1 MFHTVV
7 LVRLDTTISAASKQE
22 ASEGGRLF
30 KLMAKSFSK
39 RYVPTPR
46 KKKGKKNWDLTHYL

>member
-1 MFHTVV
+1 MFYTVV

-39 RYVPTPR
+39 RYVPTAR
-46 KKKGKKNWDLTHYL
+46 KKREKRTGT